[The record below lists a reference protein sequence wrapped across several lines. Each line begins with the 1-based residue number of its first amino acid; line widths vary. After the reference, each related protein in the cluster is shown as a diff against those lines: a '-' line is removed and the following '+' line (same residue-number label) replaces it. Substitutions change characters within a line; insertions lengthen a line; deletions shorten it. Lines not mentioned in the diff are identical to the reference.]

1 MQINSLFVPILNKID
16 FIKRYKD
23 LSIQFN
29 YELKESFEDYSRE
42 SALEIIKEFGY
53 TVSYNKKENF
63 YKIIER
69 VENYK
74 FQFNIVLKYGIVELI
89 WTVWEDNE
97 LLQIGGPWG
106 MIKYLLDFNEED
118 KVKLPVFRNYED
130 LKEILMQAFSIYEDF
145 KKEVLKSFNKGNKNI
160 I

>member
-1 MQINSLFVPILNKID
+1 MQINSLFVPVLNKID

-29 YELKESFEDYSRE
+29 HELKESFEDYSRE

-63 YKIIER
+63 YKIIEK

-118 KVKLPVFRNYED
+118 KVRLPVFRNYED

-145 KKEVLKSFNKGNKNI
+145 KKEVLKTFNKGNKNI